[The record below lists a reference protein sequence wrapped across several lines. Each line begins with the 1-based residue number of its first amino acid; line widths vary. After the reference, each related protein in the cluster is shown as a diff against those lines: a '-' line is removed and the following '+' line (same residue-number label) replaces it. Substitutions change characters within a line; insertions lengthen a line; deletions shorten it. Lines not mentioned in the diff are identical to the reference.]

1 MDMTWRE
8 LIKYGIETLK
18 NAGISDAESDVRVL
32 AMHVLGCGYSE
43 LILHMTEIAGDADKT
58 RFDACIAERATHKP
72 CQYITGVQNFMGYDF
87 KTCPG
92 VLIPRPETELLV
104 EKALKEATA
113 YGQSKN
119 KDAVRVL
126 DLCCGSGCIGIS
138 FACKRKEAGF
148 DGDKVELADISDAA
162 TTLSTEN
169 NRRLQAGCTIIKTDL
184 FTCLDGKYDIII
196 SNPPYIPTD
205 VIPGLM
211 QEVRDFEPHLALDGK
226 KDGLYFYDKIIKEA
240 REYLHEDGVLLFEI
254 GYDQLEDV
262 RGLLVENRYTSI
274 EGFKDYAGHDRVVVG
289 IKSGV

>member
-1 MDMTWRE
+1 
-8 LIKYGIETLK
+8 
-18 NAGISDAESDVRVL
+18 
-32 AMHVLGCGYSE
+32 
-43 LILHMTEIAGDADKT
+43 
-58 RFDACIAERATHKP
+58 
-72 CQYITGVQNFMGYDF
+72 
-87 KTCPG
+87 
-92 VLIPRPETELLV
+92 
-104 EKALKEATA
+104 
-113 YGQSKN
+113 
-119 KDAVRVL
+119 
-126 DLCCGSGCIGIS
+126 IGIS